1 MSLTIWTVGHSNRSI
16 DELVELL
23 QSFGIATVA
32 DIRRFPGSRR
42 LPQFGQEALREA
54 LAAHDIGYV
63 WLPSLGGRRKP
74 RPDSDNTAWRN
85 LSFRGYADHMQ
96 TEEFAE
102 GLMLLVS
109 LACAAP
115 TAMMCSEALWWRC
128 HRSLV
133 ADALTV
139 LGVSVLHILGAGDA
153 VPHPMTS
160 PAKVEDGVLSYPSDE
175 PAQASLELT

>member
-1 MSLTIWTVGHSNRSI
+1 MSLTIWTIGHSNRGI
-16 DELVELL
+16 DEFVELL
-23 QSFGIATVA
+23 RSFRIAMVA
-32 DIRRFPGSRR
+32 DVRRFPGSRR
-42 LPQFGQEALREA
+42 LPQFGKDALPEA

-102 GLMLLVS
+102 GLMALVS

-115 TAMMCSEALWWRC
+115 TAMMCSEAVWWRC
-128 HRSLV
+128 HRSLI
-133 ADALTV
+133 ADALSV
-139 LGVSVLHILGAGDA
+139 LGISVLHILGPGNA

-160 PAKVEDGVLSYPSDE
+160 PAKVDDGVLSYASDE
-175 PAQASLELT
+175 PVQASLELT